1 MLNRREMIQ
10 TAMVFSAWTGIRPL
24 ATTQRI
30 TGSEAP
36 DDEVFWASVRSQFE
50 RAPKSVN
57 LVSVGRGNFTTAN
70 CEIAFSEATRRNAIG
85 CPAVGSRIR
94 KKKLRFIANWR
105 AGFPVP
111 YPAV

>member
-1 MLNRREMIQ
+1 MIQ

-57 LVSVGRGNFTTAN
+57 LVSVGRGNFTKAN
-70 CEIAFSEATRRNAIG
+70 RENALPRKWFVHAGNRKWPSIIFSVVWFNKFGA
-85 CPAVGSRIR
+85 
-94 KKKLRFIANWR
+94 K
-105 AGFPVP
+105 AGEQ
-111 YPAV
+111 